1 MTPEPIAWVEAM
13 KALGAGVS
21 SILVGLFLVA
31 TAPVVFATFIDQL
44 GSGQRARSRANGDPR
59 RHPYR

>member
-1 MTPEPIAWVEAM
+1 MTPEPIAWVEAL
-13 KALGAGVS
+13 KALGAGLS
-21 SILVGLFLVA
+21 SIFLGLLLVA

-44 GSGQRARSRANGDPR
+44 GGHRVRARSGSDPR